1 MNYDNIL
8 ANVVV
13 PKIKEFGKTVTLKQ
27 NSITLGDWVKTFDN
41 VEMIY
46 IWTNSTTG
54 EVLFEE
60 PSVSTVSHEI
70 NMIVDTFKKREIDGE
85 FVKAGDIKIY
95 MSPDVQPNSGD
106 TILLEGKEYVVYHV
120 ETVKP
125 ANVTLLYTLYVRNAN
140 G

>member
-13 PKIKEFGKTVTLKQ
+13 PKIKEFGKTVILRQK
-27 NSITLGDWVKTFDN
+27 SITLGDWVKTFDN

-85 FVKAGDIKIY
+85 FVKA
-95 MSPDVQPNSGD
+95 
-106 TILLEGKEYVVYHV
+106 
-120 ETVKP
+120 
-125 ANVTLLYTLYVRNAN
+125 
-140 G
+140 

>member
-13 PKIKEFGKTVTLKQ
+13 PKIKEFGKTVTLRQK
-27 NSITLGDWVKTFDN
+27 SITLGDWVKTFDS

-95 MSPDVQPNSGD
+95 MTPDVQPNSGD
-106 TILLEGKEYVVYHV
+106 TILLDGKEYVVYHV

>member
-13 PKIKEFGKTVTLKQ
+13 PKIKEFGKTVTLRQK
-27 NSITLGDWVKTFDN
+27 SITLGDWVKTFDN

-85 FVKAGDIKIY
+85 FVKAGDIKTY
-95 MSPDVQPNSGD
+95 MSPDVHPNSGD